1 MQSQSNYQSLF
12 CRYQQTDVKVYME
25 RQMPWNSQ
33 DKSEEK
39 QSWKMPY
46 YPISR
51 LNIKLQY
58 SSFPGGSIEKE
69 STCNAGDTGDGGS
82 PPGLGRCPG
91 EGNGNP
97 LQYSCLKNPMD

>member
-1 MQSQSNYQSLF
+1 MQSQSNHQSLF
-12 CRYQQTDVKVYME
+12 CRYQQTDLKVYME
-25 RQMPWNSQ
+25 RQMLWNSQ

-58 SSFPGGSIEKE
+58 LRQWGTGLRTDIY
-69 STCNAGDTGDGGS
+69 TDQCNRIVNSYTYD
-82 PPGLGRCPG
+82 
-91 EGNGNP
+91 
-97 LQYSCLKNPMD
+97 